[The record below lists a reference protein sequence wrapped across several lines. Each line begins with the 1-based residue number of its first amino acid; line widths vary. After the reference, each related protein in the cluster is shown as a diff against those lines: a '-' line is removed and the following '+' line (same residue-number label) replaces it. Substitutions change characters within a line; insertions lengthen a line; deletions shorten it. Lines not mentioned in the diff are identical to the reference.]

1 MKLMKANHT
10 SQIYRL
16 EDNIAK
22 HYPKQIETLKERI
35 RGFEA
40 DIETAHKHMPEDKE
54 SFVMKVGSRT
64 YYDKKEA
71 GTALIALCK
80 QMNTMGQTVPIG
92 EYAGFA
98 MKVTFDSFNRK
109 FVMSLK
115 GEISHNL
122 EIGSDALGNIT
133 RINNVLENMDK

>member
-1 MKLMKANHT
+1 
-10 SQIYRL
+10 
-16 EDNIAK
+16 
-22 HYPKQIETLKERI
+22 
-35 RGFEA
+35 
-40 DIETAHKHMPEDKE
+40 
-54 SFVMKVGSRT
+54 
-64 YYDKKEA
+64 
-71 GTALIALCK
+71 
-80 QMNTMGQTVPIG
+80 MNTMGQIVPIG

-133 RINNVLENMDK
+133 RINNVLENMDKGTFGSTNQVRKT